1 MDGVE
6 KQLAGKASVV
16 RLDMFSQVGQQAA
29 ARYGVRATPTL
40 IVIDGQGQVVYRQV
54 GLPRSDQLVAQVE
67 AMLALK

>member
-1 MDGVE
+1 ME

-29 ARYGVRATPTL
+29 TRYGVRATPTL

-54 GLPRSDQLVAQVE
+54 GLPHSDQLVAQVE